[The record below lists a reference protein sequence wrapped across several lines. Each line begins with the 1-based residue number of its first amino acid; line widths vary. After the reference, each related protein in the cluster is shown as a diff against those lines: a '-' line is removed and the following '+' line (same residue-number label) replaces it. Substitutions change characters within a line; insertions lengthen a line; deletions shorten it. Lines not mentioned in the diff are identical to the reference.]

1 MKYKYTAFDENG
13 KKIKGIIEASTIEE
27 AYNKLY
33 NLAILDIKP
42 IKNFQF
48 FIGKK
53 VKKTE
58 LSRLFNILGLYLESS
73 IPLIK
78 AISLVKNQEN
88 NVVIVK
94 FLDYL
99 YTQINEGKTLYNA
112 IHEQNIIYIPE
123 YIQNSI
129 KVGEKSGKLAIVL
142 IEMSKFLKEE
152 DKILNKISQAFV
164 YPLFIVIVSI
174 FMVSFMLT
182 TVVPKIVKVFENLH
196 QTLPSITVFVI
207 NLGNFLRENY
217 LLIIIISFLLIISIV
232 VSYKKL
238 FKFRFILDSF
248 LLKIPF
254 FSKII
259 ISKELGRFSYLTYV
273 LVNSGVNYIVAIKL
287 ASNTLSNEKI
297 KTVFHQ
303 ALEYVSEGKKLSI
316 SLKKA
321 HFNFDESFIQAISLA
336 EETSEIKSVLKNMS
350 EIYFEDNQFRI
361 NTLLSIIEPL
371 LIVIVGGIIG
381 FIVTALLLPMTNL
394 NVLNK

>member
-1 MKYKYTAFDENG
+1 MKYKYIAFDENG
-13 KKIKGIIEASTIEE
+13 KKIKGIVEASTIEE

-78 AISLVKNQEN
+78 AVSLVKNQEN

-99 YTQINEGKTLYNA
+99 YTQINEGKTLYSA
-112 IHEQNIIYIPE
+112 IHEQNIIHIPE

-129 KVGEKSGKLAIVL
+129 KVGEQSGKLAIVL

-174 FMVSFMLT
+174 FMVFFMLT

-196 QTLPSITVFVI
+196 QTLPPITVFVI
-207 NLGNFLRENY
+207 NLGNFLREHY
-217 LLIIIISFLLIISIV
+217 LLIMIIFFFLIISFF
-232 VSYKKL
+232 VSYKKV
-238 FKFRFILDSF
+238 FKFRFMLDSL

-259 ISKELGRFSYLTYV
+259 TSKELGRFSYLTYV

-297 KTVFHQ
+297 KFVFHQ
-303 ALEYVSEGKKLSI
+303 ALEYVSEGKKLSV

-321 HFNFDESFIQAISLA
+321 NFNFDESFIQAISLA